1 MKKVSA
7 LRIIDKIVFTPAELN
22 AGEYDP
28 TFTSY
33 VVKDNPDDKAT
44 LLKAENQLKELTD
57 EEKAK
62 RKALQEVAW
71 AYNMMQ
77 EDMSSFISWFLP
89 HVMTSNEIPTFHKEI
104 FSIIKGCDR
113 IALAAPRG
121 FAKSTIVTKFYP
133 LHSALF
139 KRHKDICIISAS
151 EGLASEHLRF
161 IKLEIENNAK
171 IKAVWGDV
179 RSEKWN
185 ETHLAITHKDG
196 FICNIRAKGAGGQ
209 IRGFRPDCII
219 LDDIETD
226 DSCES
231 EDQRKKLKHWIF
243 KACLNTL
250 MPSGKFC
257 LIGTLIHPLSV
268 LNDILKI
275 SNGWTKKR
283 FQAYIDGIEKEGN
296 ELWPAMWSHDK
307 LQQRKREIGTWAFAS
322 EYMNNPMVDESN
334 PIKEE
339 YLRYYDTPP
348 TSMSVVVICDPAYT
362 EDTTGDWKVAMVIGI
377 DKNQNRYVLEYH
389 RSHAPTGEYQDAI
402 LNLYIKYKNICTA
415 VGCPSG
421 GGDREF
427 FNSLMKNAADKKI
440 YPPFVEL
447 KNVFHSATGQD
458 IRNKKNRI
466 VAALQPLFEK
476 GKYYIHTEHLE
487 VRDELLTIGSSQ
499 HDDLVDCMSYAEN
512 VLTPVYFD
520 SNNKSEDFGVDREPV
535 VIGNSASGYGLEY

>member
-104 FSIIKGCDR
+104 FSIIKSCDR

-520 SNNKSEDFGVDREPV
+520 SNNKSEDFEVDREPV
-535 VIGNSASGYGLEY
+535 VVGNSASGYGINY